1 MKRLSLAFGVPENT
15 KGFLLGSTQ
24 VTDVDDSVFTFTT
37 SDSRFVVESGVLRL
51 APDAMF
57 NYEVERSI
65 NLDVTVAD
73 PSGAQLTK
81 SIVVQVLD
89 QNEPISDVTIAP
101 YFFYQE
107 IQQQDV
113 GSLTVVDPDTAQSH
127 TIVSLDSRFL
137 VQGNQLRLADGSAIA
152 AGVSQISI
160 PLRVTDNSSSPL
172 SSDFQLVLQVTSV
185 ASPWR
190 NPRNSLDVTANNLIS
205 PSDALQIINYLNSG
219 GPKVLNSSS
228 NPPLAKGPFLDTSG
242 DRLVTPSDALLV
254 INWLNSHR
262 GEGEAAPT
270 TDDSQVIDLLIQRAG
285 MVDQALLDIVRKAKK
300 QDL

>member
-1 MKRLSLAFGVPENT
+1 
-15 KGFLLGSTQ
+15 
-24 VTDVDDSVFTFTT
+24 
-37 SDSRFVVESGVLRL
+37 
-51 APDAMF
+51 MF